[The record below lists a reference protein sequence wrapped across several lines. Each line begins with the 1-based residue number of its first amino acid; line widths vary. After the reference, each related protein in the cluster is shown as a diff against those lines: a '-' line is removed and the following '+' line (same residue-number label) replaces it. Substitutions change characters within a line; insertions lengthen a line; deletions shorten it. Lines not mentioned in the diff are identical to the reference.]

1 MEGEVRVKIE
11 HVIVGNDGSD
21 GGSVDTGEKKVRK
34 KATNNSTQLGKTFS
48 SFVKKNLPKVAKIK
62 VLADAGKEVV
72 GIFTSDFASWSGDT
86 RMKEIMQGTQFYL
99 NFAKNLLNP
108 IGMAKMFYKYNAEIA
123 RYNTEASFI
132 RERSGNSSLTNGSR
146 GTRN

>member
-1 MEGEVRVKIE
+1 MEGVVKVKVE
-11 HVIVGNDGSD
+11 HVIVGNGSS
-21 GGSVDTGEKKVRK
+21 GNGEEKVRK
-34 KATNNSTQLGKTFS
+34 KASGTSSDYGKKIT

-62 VLADAGKEVV
+62 VLADAGREIV
-72 GIFTSDFASWSGDT
+72 GIFTSDYASWTGDT
-86 RMKEIMQGTQFYL
+86 RMKEIMQGTKFYL

-108 IGMAKMFYKYNAEIA
+108 IGMAKMFYQYNAEIA

>member
-1 MEGEVRVKIE
+1 MEGVVKVKVE
-11 HVIVGNDGSD
+11 HVIVGSSGS
-21 GGSVDTGEKKVRK
+21 SVSGDEKVRK
-34 KATNNSTQLGKTFS
+34 KASGTSNDYAKKITG
-48 SFVKKNLPKVAKIK
+48 FVKRNLPKVAKIK
-62 VLADAGKEVV
+62 VLADAGREAV

-86 RMKEIMQGTQFYL
+86 RMKEIMQGTHFYL